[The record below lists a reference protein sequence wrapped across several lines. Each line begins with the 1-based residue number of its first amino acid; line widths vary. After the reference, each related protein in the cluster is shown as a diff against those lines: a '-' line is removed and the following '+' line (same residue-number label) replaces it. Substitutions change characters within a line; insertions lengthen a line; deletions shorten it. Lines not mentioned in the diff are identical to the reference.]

1 MSARLILEHV
11 SKTFDEGARHVTA
24 VEDVDLHVA
33 EGEFISIVGPSGCG
47 KTTLLNMIGGFV
59 MPTTGRVLLD
69 GAPIS
74 GPGSDRGFVF
84 QDYGVFPW
92 LSVRDNIIFG
102 LKLRANFIAPAEREA
117 IADRYLDVMGL
128 RDFRDAL
135 PKALSGGMKQRVA
148 LARTYAVRPQFLL
161 MDEPFGALDAQ
172 TRSAMQDLLLDL
184 QAREGKTILF
194 VTHSVEEALYL
205 SSRVVAVTARP
216 TRIRRIFEVP
226 FPYPRS
232 DMLRHAPEFQALV
245 AELESVVMSEF
256 AAQQRQTRAPA
267 NEGNT

>member
-1 MSARLILEHV
+1 MTARLILEHV
-11 SKTFDEGARHVTA
+11 SKTFDDGNRRVPA
-24 VEDVDLHVA
+24 VEDVDLQIA

-47 KTTLLNMIGGFV
+47 KTTLLNMVGGFV
-59 MPTTGRVLLD
+59 IPTTGRVLLD
-69 GAPIS
+69 GAPIA

-92 LSVRDNIIFG
+92 LSVRDNIVFG
-102 LKLRANFIAPAEREA
+102 LKLHANFVPPRERDA

-128 RDFRDAL
+128 RDFRDAF

-148 LARTYAVRPQFLL
+148 LARSYAVRPQFLL

-172 TRSAMQDLLLDL
+172 TRYAMQDLLLDL

-205 SSRVVAVTARP
+205 SSRVIAVTARP
-216 TRIRRIFEVP
+216 TRIRRVLEVP
-226 FPYPRS
+226 FAYPRN
-232 DMLRHAPEFQALV
+232 DLLRHAPEFQNLV
-245 AELESVVMSEF
+245 AELESVVMSEY
-256 AAQQRQTRAPA
+256 AAQQRQTTIA
-267 NEGNT
+267 NEGTT

>member
-1 MSARLILEHV
+1 MSARLVLEHV
-11 SKTFDEGARHVTA
+11 SKTFEGRGRNVVA
-24 VEDVDLHVA
+24 VDDVSLDVG
-33 EGEFISIVGPSGCG
+33 EGEFISIIGPSGCG
-47 KTTLLNMIGGFV
+47 KTTLLNMVGGFAF
-59 MPTTGRVLLD
+59 PTCGRILLD

-92 LSVRDNIIFG
+92 LSVRDNILFG
-102 LKLRANFIAPAEREA
+102 LRLRANAAAPSEREA
-117 IADRYLDVMGL
+117 IAQRYLDVMGL
-128 RDFRDAL
+128 SDFCDAY

-172 TRSAMQDLLLDL
+172 TRYAMQDLLLDL
-184 QAREGKTILF
+184 QTREGKTVLF

-216 TRIRRIFEVP
+216 TKVRRVVEVP
-226 FPYPRS
+226 FGYPRNDS
-232 DMLRHAPEFQALV
+232 LRHAPEFQALV
-245 AELESVVMSEF
+245 AELESVVMNEY
-256 AAQQRQTRAPA
+256 AAQQRQTRE
-267 NEGNT
+267 N